1 MGKPL
6 ILDTATNNKT
16 RPSCDRVKVQVDLLS
31 NFPKSVEL
39 EMVNKSL
46 QTAREEKYKVHYDML
61 PKYCKTCKLQ
71 GHNEKNRR
79 VLFPEL
85 RRSDLDNDKW
95 KQAGEENNKEATKVP
110 IHLIRFGRQF
120 MKCHP
125 TNKSFPKKTHN
136 DMEDMESGEIEEGI
150 CSANALEAL
159 KGENCTNT

>member
-85 RRSDLDNDKW
+85 RRSDLDNDKG
-95 KQAGEENNKEATKVP
+95 KQAGEENNKVATKVT
-110 IHLIRFGRQF
+110 ICLKRF
-120 MKCHP
+120 
-125 TNKSFPKKTHN
+125 
-136 DMEDMESGEIEEGI
+136 
-150 CSANALEAL
+150 
-159 KGENCTNT
+159 

>member
-1 MGKPL
+1 
-6 ILDTATNNKT
+6 
-16 RPSCDRVKVQVDLLS
+16 
-31 NFPKSVEL
+31 
-39 EMVNKSL
+39 MVYVAL
-46 QTAREEKYKVHYDML
+46 QTSRVEKVKVHYDML
-61 PKYCKTCKLQ
+61 LKYCKTWKLQ
-71 GHNEKNRR
+71 GYNAEECRLLHPK
-79 VLFPEL
+79 L